1 MNQTPERKLAA
12 IMFTDIVGYT
22 DLMGKNESEAFEL
35 IKTQRDLLKPIINSF
50 KGIWIKEMGDG
61 TISSF
66 NSAFEAANCSL
77 EIQRILRHNSNLTI
91 RIGIHIGD
99 IIEKQLVG
107 PSSTNWWDIKY
118 NNLFNKVF
126 GNNPRLISM
135 IKKDED
141 KFRRE
146 STYDLNIF
154 MP

>member
-22 DLMGKNESEAFEL
+22 DLMGKNESDSIKYMYYFIGVKFEEIAFIYWLMDEKDKAYKKAL
-35 IKTQRDLLKPIINSF
+35 
-50 KGIWIKEMGDG
+50 
-61 TISSF
+61 
-66 NSAFEAANCSL
+66 
-77 EIQRILRHNSNLTI
+77 
-91 RIGIHIGD
+91 D

-107 PSSTNWWDIKY
+107 PSGTNWWDIKY

-126 GNNPRLISM
+126 GNNSRFISM